1 MNTKS
6 YFSKNA
12 FFNDIIDEYYQNDP
26 DCRWIKHET
35 PHNYSDVCDIDFHH
49 QNKILDCRII
59 SQIDGVELLGNKKH
73 QYRLMELGKPNSIG
87 DYIPRTYIFNTQT
100 IRNLAPVFKKSRGK
114 FIVKPDNGTFRRG
127 VSIITSY
134 NQLYNYINKSP
145 YKCNWILQDYVEHPL
160 LYNGRKFHFRVY
172 ALLVRDAKDL
182 KVYIYN
188 KSFMYFANNKYK
200 INAVDNESHLS
211 GESSPDNVKVYP
223 EDFTGYFGD
232 QYVMVI
238 NEQLRE
244 IVKNTIEPGAIYLKC
259 RNDRIPGHKAFK
271 LIGYDIL
278 IDKYNKC
285 YLAEIN
291 MRLITFKYPTSGFKE
306 TLYTHLLDT
315 IHYPEK
321 PTEFT
326 MVTTI
331 RNRQIV
337 RKTLTPPT
345 SSNNNKNP
353 PSDPDKDRKERIEY
367 FINKCDNQNIKE
379 TLKKGTLKDKGAF
392 NVAKDISDDISDI
405 SENDGG
411 DNKSLLNKLL
421 NMDFKNLEKEE
432 KYLVYGTLILII
444 LVIIGVITSL

>member
-35 PHNYSDVCDIDFHH
+35 PHNYSDICDIDFNH
-49 QNKILDCRII
+49 QNNIQDCRII

-73 QYRLMELGKPNSIG
+73 QYNLMEQGHHESIG
-87 DYIPRTYIFNTQT
+87 DYIPRTYMFNTQT
-100 IRNLAPVFKKSRGK
+100 IRNLGPVFKKSKGK
-114 FIVKPDNGTFRRG
+114 FIVKPDNGTYRRG

-160 LYNGRKFHFRVY
+160 LYNGRKFHFRIY
-172 ALLVRDAKDL
+172 ALLVRDAKEL

-188 KSFMYFANNKYK
+188 KGFMYFANNKYK
-200 INAVDNESHLS
+200 INTVDNESHLS

-223 EDFTGYFGD
+223 EDFSGYFGD
-232 QYVMVI
+232 KYLMVI

-244 IVKNTIEPGAIYLKC
+244 IVKNTIDPCAIYLKC
-259 RNDRIPGHKAFK
+259 RNEHIPDHKAFK

-291 MRLITFKYPTSGFKE
+291 MRLITFKYPPPGFRE

-321 PTEFT
+321 PTEFAL
-326 MVTTI
+326 VTTI
-331 RNRQIV
+331 RNRDIV
-337 RKTLTPPT
+337 RKIVPESEQVDNYKKTLNSTD
-345 SSNNNKNP
+345 KNRE
-353 PSDPDKDRKERIEY
+353 KRINE
-367 FINKCDNQNIKE
+367 FINKSENKTIKGNAK
-379 TLKKGTLKDKGAF
+379 L
-392 NVAKDISDDISDI
+392 NVATDISDNISDT
-405 SENDGG
+405 SDNNNNDNN
-411 DNKSLLNKLL
+411 DKSLLNKLL
-421 NMDFKNLEKEE
+421 NMNFNNLKKEE

-444 LVIIGVITSL
+444 LVIIGVGTSL